1 MGLANE
7 AWGNGRSLSPPLHS
21 LHSLHIFFFSP
32 LPNER
37 DLPVFDDQF
46 LSNERRLGSK
56 VRNTYDI
63 DVAN

>member
-1 MGLANE
+1 MGK
-7 AWGNGRSLSPPLHS
+7 RSFV
-21 LHSLHIFFFSP
+21 IATATFATFVTYFFFPP